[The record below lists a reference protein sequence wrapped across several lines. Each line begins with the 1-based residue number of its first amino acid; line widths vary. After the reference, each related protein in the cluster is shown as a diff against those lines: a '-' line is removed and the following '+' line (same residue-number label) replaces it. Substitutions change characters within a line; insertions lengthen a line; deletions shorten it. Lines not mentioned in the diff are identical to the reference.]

1 MRTKFDI
8 KIIWN
13 HMFRDKK
20 NQLENGNKKQTSIK
34 YIKFDIK
41 IKWNQMM
48 SDEIKEKLNK
58 K

>member
-1 MRTKFDI
+1 MTKFDI

-13 HMFRDKK
+13 HMFRDEK
-20 NQLENGNKKQTSIK
+20 NQLEKGNKKQTSIK

-48 SDEIKEKLNK
+48 SNEIKEKLNK

>member
-20 NQLENGNKKQTSIK
+20 NQLEKGNKKQTSIK